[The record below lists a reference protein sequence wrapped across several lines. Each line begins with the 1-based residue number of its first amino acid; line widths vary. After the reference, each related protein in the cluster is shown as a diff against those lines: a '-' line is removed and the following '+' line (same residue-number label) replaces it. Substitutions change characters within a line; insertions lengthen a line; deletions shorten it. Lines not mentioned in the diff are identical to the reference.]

1 MCLTVHQGDS
11 EILWIRLG
19 FLTYNDKVVAI
30 VENST
35 ACKGKKSFK
44 VCERKKENC
53 LTNWRRKL
61 NISEKKKKTKE
72 QSHVLKIFT
81 IQVFPTGFKS
91 ENF

>member
-19 FLTYNDKVVAI
+19 FLTYNDKVVVI

-61 NISEKKKKTKE
+61 NISEKKKKQNKRTK
-72 QSHVLKIFT
+72 
-81 IQVFPTGFKS
+81 PRFKNIYNS
-91 ENF
+91 GVPNGI